1 MDIKNFMFKKNL
13 IDKKNLMKNSSNSS
27 NSNKFI
33 TIKNMCY
40 LLLISFII
48 SAILINLLGIKS
60 VRNYFELFII
70 VAIVSGFVLKEILK
84 DKNMNLDLLEN
95 KTIIVVL
102 AIILGAFFFILFT
115 KFTSIDTY
123 STEGMIHAIIF
134 CLLVF
139 AFINFIFL
147 FIGLAN

>member
-1 MDIKNFMFKKNL
+1 M
-13 IDKKNLMKNSSNSS
+13 DKKNSIKNSLNSRS
-27 NSNKFI
+27 SSSKKFM
-33 TIKNMCY
+33 TIPNICY

-48 SAILINLLGIKS
+48 SAILISMLDIRS

-70 VAIVSGFVLKEILK
+70 VTIVSGLVLKQILS
-84 DKNMNLDLLEN
+84 DKKMNLHLLEN
-95 KTIIVVL
+95 KTV
-102 AIILGAFFFILFT
+102 IILLAVLICAFFFILFT

-139 AFINFIFL
+139 AFINFVFL
-147 FIGLAN
+147 FMGLAN

>member
-1 MDIKNFMFKKNL
+1 MDNKK
-13 IDKKNLMKNSSNSS
+13 KSS
-27 NSNKFI
+27 NSNSRSSSNSNSNKKFM
-33 TIKNMCY
+33 TIPNMCY

-48 SAILINLLGIKS
+48 SAFLISMLDIRS
-60 VRNYFELFII
+60 VRNYFEVFII
-70 VAIVSGFVLKEILK
+70 VTIVIGFVLKQILS
-84 DKNMNLDLLEN
+84 DKKMNLHLLEN
-95 KTIIVVL
+95 KTV
-102 AIILGAFFFILFT
+102 IILLAVIICVFFFILFT

-147 FIGLAN
+147 IIGFAN

>member
-1 MDIKNFMFKKNL
+1 MDRKNL
-13 IDKKNLMKNSSNSS
+13 MLKKILMDKKNLMDKKKKLMKKSSNSSNSDNSS

-84 DKNMNLDLLEN
+84 DKKMNLDLLETN
-95 KTIIVVL
+95 SSISNNFRSL
-102 AIILGAFFFILFT
+102 FLYFI
-115 KFTSIDTY
+115 Y
-123 STEGMIHAIIF
+123 
-134 CLLVF
+134 
-139 AFINFIFL
+139 
-147 FIGLAN
+147 